1 MSLIKKKTINI
12 IKNNKMVK
20 SSKSFQT
27 LIRYVLILSLMYSCS
42 SSYENDEILI
52 EENEIENEFE
62 EIQFGVN
69 EYGITYQ
76 GLDRDFIVYVP
87 ESYSHESS
95 SSVVFVYH
103 GFGGSNDQIM
113 YYSDFNTISE
123 RENFII
129 VYPQGSNFWGYPHW
143 NVGGWTNSSTTD
155 DISLTEFLIELIS
168 QEYNINQEKIYATG
182 MSNGGF
188 FSFLLACQSSEKF
201 AAVASVTGSM
211 TIETFNN
218 CNPQREVPVLQLH
231 GTQDPIVQYYGN
243 SSIGSIGISEAI
255 SYWRTN
261 NYCSNDP
268 IVSQL
273 NDSNPN
279 DNFWVEKILYDDG
292 YNGSVVEHYK
302 IYGGEHVWFNNQDI
316 NSSELIW
323 EFFSKYDLNG
333 FIN

>member
-27 LIRYVLILSLMYSCS
+27 LIRYVLILSLMSSCS

-69 EYGITYQ
+69 VYGLTYQ

-182 MSNGGF
+182 MSNL
-188 FSFLLACQSSEKF
+188 S
-201 AAVASVTGSM
+201 
-211 TIETFNN
+211 
-218 CNPQREVPVLQLH
+218 
-231 GTQDPIVQYYGN
+231 
-243 SSIGSIGISEAI
+243 
-255 SYWRTN
+255 
-261 NYCSNDP
+261 
-268 IVSQL
+268 
-273 NDSNPN
+273 
-279 DNFWVEKILYDDG
+279 
-292 YNGSVVEHYK
+292 
-302 IYGGEHVWFNNQDI
+302 
-316 NSSELIW
+316 LIH
-323 EFFSKYDLNG
+323 
-333 FIN
+333 I